1 MADKLTPKQEKY
13 VQGLF
18 AGLSQREA
26 YKQAY
31 NASRMK
37 DETIDK
43 KACELAKRGKI
54 RGRLTEL
61 QDELKERNMVT
72 VEKVLTEL
80 AKVGFANGSD
90 FARVVE
96 KEHIEEIKDE
106 DGNVT
111 GEKIIKYK
119 TVEVIPTEQLDK
131 DKLAAIAG
139 VKATRDGIEVKT
151 NDKLKALEL
160 MGKYLGMFK
169 DNVNIMGAVPVQIVD
184 DIDEED

>member
-1 MADKLTPKQEKY
+1 MADKLTPKQEKF

-26 YKQAY
+26 YKRAY
-31 NASRMK
+31 NCENMK

-43 KACELAKRGKI
+43 KACELAKQGKI

-80 AKVGFANGSD
+80 AKVGFAN
-90 FARVVE
+90 
-96 KEHIEEIKDE
+96 
-106 DGNVT
+106 
-111 GEKIIKYK
+111 
-119 TVEVIPTEQLDK
+119 
-131 DKLAAIAG
+131 
-139 VKATRDGIEVKT
+139 GIEVKT